1 MLKEYEIN
9 SLNQQK
15 NPYTKELKSIY
26 EQAKEV
32 FTEIS
37 GKADIK
43 MGNLMVVG
51 CSTST
56 VLGDMPGMNSS
67 EDTAEELYKALI
79 DVFGGKFDIAIQ
91 CCEHLNRA
99 LVIEREVAER
109 YGFEIVN
116 AVPYKKGGGAF
127 ATKHY
132 YSLKDAVVVESV
144 NAKAVVG
151 IDIGGVM
158 VGMHLKPV
166 VVPMKLQNRHIGEAF
181 VLAGTSRLKYI
192 GGERARYL

>member
-1 MLKEYEIN
+1 MSE
-9 SLNQQK
+9 
-15 NPYTKELKSIY
+15 IY

-32 FTEIS
+32 YEEIS
-37 GKADIK
+37 TKIDMS

-67 EDTAEELYKALI
+67 ENTAEELYKALI
-79 DVFGGKFDIAIQ
+79 DVFGEKFDIAIQ

-192 GGERARYL
+192 GGERARYM